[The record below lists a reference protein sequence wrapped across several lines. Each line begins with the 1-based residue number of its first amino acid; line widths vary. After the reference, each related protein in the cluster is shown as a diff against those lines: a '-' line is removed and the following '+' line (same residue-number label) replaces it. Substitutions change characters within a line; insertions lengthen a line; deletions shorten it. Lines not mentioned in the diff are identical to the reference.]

1 MPARIDFLRMG
12 ARLVTKLTCAIV
24 AGTGTGYA
32 AAPADTSFPAIV
44 CGRFGPAEAVRA
56 RPGLYWTVR
65 HGSAGVHFMEP
76 WLAGCAPRELR
87 AGSETTGYATQ
98 MAWAYDRDGRV
109 TGSHWLSRYGDRS
122 VYTASVLDYD
132 ARGLLTAAR
141 FNCTRIASA
150 ERFELRYDDRGRLQS
165 QRWSHPP
172 GCFGSE
178 VGTERVERYVYS
190 ELHLP
195 ELPSAIEVEATAP
208 QPRRYAVKLDYTLD
222 DKGRITRLE
231 RSTPAGWVETYAY
244 GESGRVERAARMW
257 GTTLRIA
264 EQTFSHDAQGRLKAI
279 AQVVQPASRW
289 EFDYAADG
297 SLSKLVAPTPH
308 YNPSLHPAA
317 VYPFA
322 VLYRHH
328 GRRSKDHDR

>member
-1 MPARIDFLRMG
+1 MDTRSNFFRIG
-12 ARLVTKLTCAIV
+12 ARLVAKLTCTLW
-24 AGTGTGYA
+24 AGLGVGHA
-32 AAPADTSFPAIV
+32 ASPGEADFPAIA
-44 CGRFGPAEAVRA
+44 CGRFGPSEAVHA
-56 RPGLYWTVR
+56 GPGLYWTVR

-87 AGSETTGYATQ
+87 AGSETSGYATQ
-98 MAWAYDRDGRV
+98 MAWAYDRDRRV
-109 TGSHWLSRYGDRS
+109 TGSHWLSRYGNRS
-122 VYTASVLDYD
+122 VYTASVLDYN

-165 QRWSHPP
+165 QRWSHPA

-178 VGTERVERYVYS
+178 EGTERVERYVYS
-190 ELHLP
+190 EPRLP

-208 QPRRYAVKLDYTLD
+208 QPRRYEVKLDYTLD

-231 RSTPAGWVETYAY
+231 RSVPAGWVETYAY
-244 GESGRVERAARMW
+244 DELGRVERAARMW

-264 EQTFSHDAQGRLKAI
+264 EQTFSYDAQGRLKGI
-279 AQVVQPASRW
+279 ARVGQPASRW
-289 EFDYAADG
+289 EFEYAADG
-297 SLSKLVAPTPH
+297 SLSRLVAPTPH

-317 VYPFA
+317 VFPFA
-322 VLYRHH
+322 VLY
-328 GRRSKDHDR
+328 